1 MTPFTAHLLGLIAIA
16 AGCVLVAIT
25 IYWSERYDE
34 HDYDLTN
41 LVRPGTDAARVA
53 RLRALLGRDGR
64 PAEGGSADR
73 KGGVV
78 DRGLD

>member
-1 MTPFTAHLLGLIAIA
+1 
-16 AGCVLVAIT
+16 
-25 IYWSERYDE
+25 
-34 HDYDLTN
+34 
-41 LVRPGTDAARVA
+41 VA